1 MGRRIILS
9 EKGFS
14 FVELLVTFV
23 IFSMISVLV
32 IGYLISSINNYH
44 RVSEEVALHDE
55 ANYVMSQFINYIFVA
70 TDVQP
75 APGSPSLIQVTD
87 FEGNT
92 TTLGFDNNKAV
103 INDKVIHSSNY
114 SILSSGSKITIKG
127 DQVEIVM
134 VIQNDN
140 SKYGKK
146 LALDSEVSFVNVEK

>member
-23 IFSMISVLV
+23 IFSMISVIV
-32 IGYLISSINNYH
+32 IGYLISSIHNYH
-44 RVSEEVALHDE
+44 RVSEEIALHDE

-75 APGSPSLIQVTD
+75 AEGSPSLIQVTD

-103 INDKVIHSSNY
+103 INNKVIHSSNY
-114 SILSSGSKITIKG
+114 SILSPGSKITIKG

-134 VIQNDN
+134 VIQDDN
-140 SKYGKK
+140 SKFGKK
-146 LALDSEVSFVNVEK
+146 LTLDSEVSFVNVEK